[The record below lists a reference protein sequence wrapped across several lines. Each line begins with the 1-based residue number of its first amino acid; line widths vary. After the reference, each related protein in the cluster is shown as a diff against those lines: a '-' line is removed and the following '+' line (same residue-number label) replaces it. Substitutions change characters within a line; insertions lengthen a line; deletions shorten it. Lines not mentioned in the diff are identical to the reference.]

1 MLSMGRMAML
11 SGAAMFMGM
20 GVVMV
25 TGWAMF
31 MGDAVAGM
39 FTEAMLTGPVMVTGC
54 CRLTGADVILTV
66 FTVVLRF
73 I

>member
-1 MLSMGRMAML
+1 MLSMGRMAIL
-11 SGAAMFMGM
+11 SGPAMFMGM
-20 GVVMV
+20 GVVMA

-54 CRLTGADVILTV
+54 CRLTGADVMFTV
-66 FTVVLRF
+66 FITVF

>member
-11 SGAAMFMGM
+11 RGVAMFMCM

-25 TGWAMF
+25 TGCAMF
-31 MGDAVAGM
+31 MGEAVAGM

-54 CRLTGADVILTV
+54 CRLTGADVI
-66 FTVVLRF
+66 FTAVLRF